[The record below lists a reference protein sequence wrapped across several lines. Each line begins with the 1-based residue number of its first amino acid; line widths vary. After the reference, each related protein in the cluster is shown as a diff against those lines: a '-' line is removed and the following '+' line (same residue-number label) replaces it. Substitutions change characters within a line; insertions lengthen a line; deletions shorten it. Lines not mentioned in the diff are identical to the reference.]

1 MDEFLGGESSWA
13 SFRQGPQQRFD
24 TVARNGA
31 SLPGCGCQ
39 KSQLGIHGHSL
50 TNLVLHAWKLG
61 MHPLRTVCNI
71 SSQWFCFIRRVETMK
86 EYKKPARTEVVD
98 RKSTRLN
105 SSHVAISYA
114 VFCF

>member
-24 TVARNGA
+24 PVAGNGA

-50 TNLVLHAWKLG
+50 TNLVLHAWKLD
-61 MHPLRTVCNI
+61 MHLLRTVPDI
-71 SSQWFCFIRRVETMK
+71 SSQLFCFIRRVETMK
-86 EYKKPARTEVVD
+86 EYRKPARTEVV
-98 RKSTRLN
+98 SQQ
-105 SSHVAISYA
+105 
-114 VFCF
+114 